1 MRVVVDYDLCESN
14 ALCMA
19 AAPEVFEVR
28 DDDFLYVLQ
37 DEPARGAAGEG
48 RGGRAPLPQAGHHHR
63 GLSERRTLAR
73 GPRPHRRRRGLA
85 GRAAGRRGAAHAGA
99 STARITH
106 RRRRAAPALRPAA
119 AVEAGAGRHE
129 AARVA
134 PRSSVVHGTLD
145 DLDLDWRLGQS
156 ATGLDLA
163 ERAGAPRRRRAAR
176 RSTAW

>member
-37 DEPARGAAGEG
+37 EEPAEDLRGEG
-48 RGGRAPLPQAGHHHR
+48 RGGRPPLPQASHHDR
-63 GLSERRTLAR
+63 GLTARRWALDNIVIVGAS
-73 GPRPHRRRRGLA
+73 LA
-85 GRAAGRRGAAHAGA
+85 GLRAAEELRNLGHDGGRH
-99 STARITH
+99 H

-119 AVEAGAGRHE
+119 AVEAGPGRRQ

-134 PRSSVVHGTLD
+134 PRSAVSRGTLD
-145 DLDLDWRLGQS
+145 DLELDWRLGES

-163 ERAGAPRRRRAAR
+163 ERVGAARRRRAAAAT
-176 RSTAW
+176 TAW